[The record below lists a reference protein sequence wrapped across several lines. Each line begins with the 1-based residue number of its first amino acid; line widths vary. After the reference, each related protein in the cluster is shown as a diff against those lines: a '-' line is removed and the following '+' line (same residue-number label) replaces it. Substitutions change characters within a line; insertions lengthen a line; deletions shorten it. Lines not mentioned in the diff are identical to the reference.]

1 MKNELQKL
9 TKEQLLELVEHFEHY
24 PSVTEEDDKA
34 YILTYLEDEACQI
47 SEEQILKY
55 LLKTIIV
62 EISEDNI
69 HLYYKFMNKD
79 DISKYRNILHIFFN
93 KRQPLNIED
102 FLEIDKE
109 VIRENWKYDCFA
121 DGKIKTQSYFGIK
134 DTLKPIDEY
143 IEEIKESEKYKIS
156 TSECRCNNCMTYF
169 ESDEDLERFED
180 EDGLFLGCPDCKTD
194 GYLMDLEYLK

>member
-34 YILTYLEDEACQI
+34 YILAYIEDEACTI
-47 SEEQILKY
+47 SEEQILNY

-69 HLYYKFMNKD
+69 HLYYKFMNKEN
-79 DISKYRNILHIFFN
+79 ISKYRDILHTFFN
-93 KRQPLNIED
+93 KRHPLNIED

-109 VIRENWKYDCFA
+109 VIKDNWKYNCFA

-143 IEEIKESEKYKIS
+143 IEEIKESEQYKIF

-169 ESDEDLERFED
+169 ESEDDLHDAED
-180 EDGLFLGCPDCKTD
+180 EDGEFKACPECNTD
-194 GYLMDLEYLK
+194 AYLMDLADLK

>member
-1 MKNELQKL
+1 MKNQLQKL

-55 LLKTIIV
+55 LLNIIIV
-62 EISEDNI
+62 EITKDNI
-69 HLYYKFMNKD
+69 HLYYEFMSDEDLERNEKVIYHKLMNRASLVQLPLSITPKD
-79 DISKYRNILHIFFN
+79 LQKNAEYKNSILTI
-93 KRQPLNIED
+93 
-102 FLEIDKE
+102 
-109 VIRENWKYDCFA
+109 
-121 DGKIKTQSYFGIK
+121 FGIK

-194 GYLMDLEYLK
+194 VYLMDLEDLK